1 MYFTSS
7 PSSVFE
13 DTSLD
18 SPGNL
23 YEQIR
28 KIKTMNH
35 MANFLIDHCKN
46 VPKYEKVICETIN
59 RFNEYS
65 NMIHIETVRALLTE
79 AIKAYDLV
87 YSSNDNYDTNGY
99 KNPINYGNAMAYVN
113 VLRAYADWLF
123 KGATRP
129 IECVYPAES
138 TNRYRVVG
146 TDKYSTDSRMHTL
159 VSETYIPML
168 LLMTSPTTIDA
179 YCEIDPN
186 MKRSILHIVL
196 GDAFVD
202 EECFVIDHNKVI
214 DSLGNVL
221 PNISK
226 IIGDSRLNLR
236 EELEPYI
243 LDIAKSMYVD
253 SSSGIICTTEAMN
266 TFASFVTTLFR
277 ANRDEDVISINTSLF
292 YNANCDFQNGMERDL
307 AEAIGSRYYG
317 DDAYMVYKEVPYIF
331 NSHSQDGENW
341 KKSAD
346 DIVKRLITYARLLT
360 KSYPDSNDKI
370 NEVYVRTALHSI
382 KNITD
387 TLKYVI
393 KEYDKKCKTNEDLDP
408 EIVREIGNHR
418 WIFEDKIN
426 PYEEDVSEE
435 EAFESKISRKAA
447 RTVKRDKATRKAF
460 NKYKDVHDRV
470 HQADTTLTK
479 WVHSMRDL
487 VMGDTRTE
495 IIEGKNYTVLGLFRK
510 IFTDAA
516 IWSFFGPV
524 KGLIALIVK
533 HALKKKTTNRERKA
547 IIRELE
553 NEIEICEVKIEHA
566 QRADDNKAVYKL
578 MRIKGELIEAKKRI
592 AEQIGTAFEVSDY
605 VKETLK
611 TRKGALK

>member
-1 MYFTSS
+1 MNFTTI

-13 DTSLD
+13 DTTLD

-28 KIKTMNH
+28 KIKSMNH
-35 MANFLIDHCKN
+35 MANFLIEHCKN
-46 VPKYEKVICETIN
+46 VPKYEKVICETIDH
-59 RFNEYS
+59 FQEYT
-65 NMIHIETVRALLTE
+65 NLIHIETVRVLLTE
-79 AIKAYDLV
+79 AIKSYDLV
-87 YSSNDNYDTNGY
+87 YSSYDGNDTNGY
-99 KNPINYGNAMAYVN
+99 KNTINYSNAMAYVN

-123 KGATRP
+123 KGASKP
-129 IECVYPAES
+129 IECAYPAVS
-138 TNRYRVVG
+138 TNNYRLVG
-146 TDKYSTDSRMHTL
+146 VDKYSTDSRMHTL

-168 LLMTSPTTIDA
+168 LLMTSPTTVDA

-186 MKRSILHIVL
+186 MKRSILHIIL

-202 EECFVIDHNKVI
+202 EQCYVIDHSKVI

-221 PNISK
+221 PNISRLV
-226 IIGDSRLNLR
+226 GDTRMNLR
-236 EELEPYI
+236 EELEPFI
-243 LDIAKSMYVD
+243 LDIAKTMYVD
-253 SSSGIICTTEAMN
+253 SDSGINCTAEALN
-266 TFASFVTTLFR
+266 TFASCITSLFR
-277 ANRDEDVISINTSLF
+277 ANREEDIISSNTSLF
-292 YNANCDFQNGMERDL
+292 YNAHHDFHVGMERDL
-307 AEAIGSRYYG
+307 AEAIGSKYYG
-317 DDAYMVYKEVPYIF
+317 DDAYMIYKEVPYIY
-331 NSHSQDGENW
+331 SCHAQDGESW
-341 KKSAD
+341 KKSGD
-346 DIVKRLITYARLLT
+346 EVVKRLITYARLLSKT
-360 KSYPDSNDKI
+360 YPGTNDKI
-370 NEVYVRTALHSI
+370 NELYVRTALHSV
-382 KNITD
+382 KNISE

-393 KEYDKKCKTNEDLDP
+393 KEYDNQCKIDTELDP
-408 EIVREIGNHR
+408 DIVREIGNHR

-426 PYEEDVSEE
+426 PYEEDIEEE
-435 EAFESKISRKAA
+435 EAFESKISKRAA
-447 RTVKRDKATRKAF
+447 RTVRRDKATRKAF

-479 WVHSMRDL
+479 WVHNMKDL

-495 IIEGKNYTVLGLFRK
+495 IIEGKNYTVLGFFRK

-524 KGLIALIVK
+524 KGIIALIVK
-533 HALKKKTTNRERKA
+533 YALKKKTTDKERKA

-592 AEQIGTAFEVSDY
+592 AQQIGTAFEVSDY